1 MAAAWRILE
10 RDTVASTNDE
20 ARALAE
26 AGDPGHVAVVAR
38 RQTAG
43 RGRRGRAWLS
53 EPGGL
58 YLSALLRPSLAAARV
73 GLVSLAAGVAVAET
87 VERFGAAPEL
97 RWPNDVLLRGR
108 KLAGVLC
115 ESRLRPDGQGMAW
128 VVVGIGLNVRQAPG
142 TLARAGGI
150 SLAGAGRELDPA
162 SLRAPLLQA
171 LDAALALAG
180 AAPEA
185 LLAAWTRRSPMLGK
199 PVRLVTENGFVA
211 GVAERVSSAGGLVVR
226 TPDGVREIHDPDLV
240 QVEV

>member
-1 MAAAWRILE
+1 MAAWRILE
-10 RDTVASTNDE
+10 RDTVGSTNDE

-58 YLSALLRPSLAAARV
+58 YLSALLRPSLPAGSA
-73 GLVSLAAGVAVAET
+73 GLVPLAAGVAVAEAT
-87 VERFGAAPEL
+87 ERFGALPEL

-108 KLAGVLC
+108 KLAGILC
-115 ESRLRPDGQGMAW
+115 ESRLRPDGQGVAW
-128 VVVGIGLNVRQAPG
+128 VVVGIGVNVQQPAG
-142 TLARAGGI
+142 ALARAGGT
-150 SLAGAGRELDPA
+150 SLAEAGHVTDPRTFQGALLD
-162 SLRAPLLQA
+162 A
-171 LDAALALAG
+171 LDRAVGLAE

-199 PVRLVTENGFVA
+199 PVQLVAEHGQVV
-211 GVAERVSSAGGLVVR
+211 GWAERVSSAGGLVVR

-240 QVEV
+240 RVGV